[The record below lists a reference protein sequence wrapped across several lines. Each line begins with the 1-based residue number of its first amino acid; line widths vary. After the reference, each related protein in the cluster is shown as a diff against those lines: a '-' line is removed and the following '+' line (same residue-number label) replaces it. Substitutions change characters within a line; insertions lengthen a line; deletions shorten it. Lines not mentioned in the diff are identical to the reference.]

1 MVFQMPDSFFIKI
14 KNSATGSTLTKSAG
28 TDGAVTNDAETAGKE
43 PVHTVLNVASA
54 VDCASDEPCQPAIA
68 LDGAMGRIETGKD
81 LSPPWKQPRSV
92 VESGGQSFKGQV
104 SSAEYPA
111 LKKRLVTIPTRSAHS
126 RQSLYRDKYTGQFW
140 LGLRACIGSWSQQT
154 EVLKPLGYEVAES
167 LSASNRGLS
176 DMMVH

>member
-1 MVFQMPDSFFIKI
+1 MVFQMPGPLFIKI
-14 KNSATGSTLTKSAG
+14 KNSATGVGTGSAEIEAAEKARDEAAHRVLDRDSAG
-28 TDGAVTNDAETAGKE
+28 
-43 PVHTVLNVASA
+43 
-54 VDCASDEPCQPAIA
+54 DCAIAEHSKPTIA
-68 LDGAMGRIETGKD
+68 LDGVMERIETGSD
-81 LSPPWKQPRSV
+81 QSPPWKHPRSV
-92 VESGGQSFKGQV
+92 VESDGQTFKGQV

-167 LSASNRGLS
+167 LSATSRGMS